1 MKHIAILLIR
11 AYKIVISPHLGAT
24 CRFEPSC
31 SRYGIEA
38 FEKHGFIRGL
48 WLTARRLL
56 RCHPFGAVGHDPVP
70 LKWSGFFKKNR
81 A

>member
-1 MKHIAILLIR
+1 MSRLLIFLIQTYR
-11 AYKIVISPHLGAT
+11 IVISPHFGAA

-38 FEKHGFIRGL
+38 IRIHGAWWGL

-56 RCHPFGAVGHDPVP
+56 RCRPWGPSGFDPVP
-70 LKWSGFFKKNR
+70 LLGHGCRKES
-81 A
+81 